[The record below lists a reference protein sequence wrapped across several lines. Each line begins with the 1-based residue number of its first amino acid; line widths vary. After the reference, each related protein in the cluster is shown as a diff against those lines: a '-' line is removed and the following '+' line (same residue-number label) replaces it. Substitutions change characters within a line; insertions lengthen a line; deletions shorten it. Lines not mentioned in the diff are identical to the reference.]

1 MKLNYYDNK
10 SKGITLIE
18 LMIVVAIIAV
28 ISAIAIPAYEGYV
41 KEARL
46 STARASIDSLRLF
59 LEDYRLDNDCY
70 SPGCGGS
77 KTYDLTNITSTFD
90 WNPRDDDNG
99 FDYALT
105 VTNDTYTANVSWA
118 STVIVSCTQN
128 TSALNCTY
136 TE

>member
-1 MKLNYYDNK
+1 MNSNHYYQN
-10 SKGITLIE
+10 GVTLVE
-18 LMIVVAIIAV
+18 LMIVIAIIAI

-70 SPGCGGS
+70 AFGCAPD
-77 KTYDLTNITSTFD
+77 TYDLTNITAKYG
-90 WNPRDDDNG
+90 WNPRDDDSG
-99 FDYALT
+99 FNYSLNA
-105 VTNDTYTANVSWA
+105 TNDTYTANVIWA
-118 STVIVSCTQN
+118 STNIVSCTQN

>member
-1 MKLNYYDNK
+1 MNSNHYYQN
-10 SKGITLIE
+10 GVTLVE
-18 LMIVVAIIAV
+18 LMIVIAIIAI

-59 LEDYRLDNDCY
+59 LEDYRLDNDY

-77 KTYDLTNITSTFD
+77 KSYDLTNITSTFD
-90 WNPRDDDNG
+90 WNPRDDDSG